1 MWLEKFR
8 RATSVALSL
17 SFSPPLRSAS
27 RGLIRI
33 ALGCRSDEPWRA
45 PRESNIDRRSS
56 GLTPS
61 QEGESGRREEGG
73 ERSRVAERGRER
85 GGWLVVAGG
94 SKGQRAQ
101 PWPKGAASL
110 FLPLPLSLLVS
121 PLPGRVPFSPFLSLS
136 LCVPR
141 SVCFARDFSWN
152 PKFFVVTSFVS
163 KFPFQRPF
171 LRAI

>member
-1 MWLEKFR
+1 MVGKI
-8 RATSVALSL
+8 SSSNVGGSLSL
-17 SFSPPLRSAS
+17 SPPLRSAS

-136 LCVPR
+136 ASL
-141 SVCFARDFSWN
+141 AR
-152 PKFFVVTSFVS
+152 FVLHATFRGTQSS
-163 KFPFQRPF
+163 
-171 LRAI
+171 L